1 MSVRVKAM
9 CSAIVVSMV
18 SAASSE
24 AATKP
29 HTGKTAH
36 ARKVVH
42 RPLSDREASAV
53 SALTAEVR
61 ELQQQVHSLEAN
73 LQVNQSQV
81 QQANAA
87 AQAAQQQVQ
96 PAQAEDADAKAAIIQ
111 SIPTQVASAV
121 DAVKPK
127 TDGFYYKGVKITPGG
142 FLEAASIYRA
152 RDMAADIAT
161 PFNTVP
167 FASTHAGHEDELKLS
182 ERQSRVS
189 ALVQGNVNP
198 DTQLSMYG
206 EFDFQGA
213 AQNGNYNET
222 NSFNPRVRHLYGTID
237 WNDEGWHLLAGQ
249 TFSLATLD
257 SKGITPRNEV
267 TPPQID
273 AQYLVGFV
281 WTRQPQVRL
290 TKDFDKK
297 LWLAVSLENPQTTF
311 TGTVPAGVTNNIADN
326 AGTFAGDTGTLTTPT
341 NAAGVVT
348 AVSGVATA
356 TQSLNHVPDLIAK
369 AAYEDT
375 FYGHLVHGEVF
386 GLGRAY
392 SDRIG
397 ASNDTVYNGGAGF
410 GLTFQVVPGLLDMQ
424 GSGLTGRGIGR
435 YGSSQLP
442 DVTFAPNGRI
452 EPINE
457 NIWLAGATL
466 HPTKQ
471 LDVYAFA
478 GEEHEDRQSYSATY
492 GYGSPLLNLGGC
504 LTEGGSCSAQTKFVR
519 EESIGFWDKFYQ
531 GPFGRM
537 QFGVQASLL
546 ERHAFSGLNGIAP
559 IADNPM
565 VFTSLRYYP
574 F

>member
-1 MSVRVKAM
+1 MSVRFGIA
-9 CSAIVVSMV
+9 CGALVVSAV
-18 SAASSE
+18 LPLPRGAQA
-24 AATKP
+24 KP
-29 HTGKTAH
+29 HSKPTRAH
-36 ARKVVH
+36 K
-42 RPLSDREASAV
+42 ASQSAEYERAMNAV
-53 SALTAEVR
+53 ATLTAEVKALH
-61 ELQQQVHSLEAN
+61 EEVQSLRT
-73 LQVNQSQV
+73 NQHADQAQV
-81 QQANAA
+81 QQAKATA
-87 AQAAQQQVQ
+87 EAAQQQVQ
-96 PAQAEDADAKAAIIQ
+96 TAQAQEAEANAAIIQ
-111 SIPTQVASAV
+111 TIPTQVASAV
-121 DAVKPK
+121 DAAKPK
-127 TDGFYYKGVKITPGG
+127 TDAFYYKGVKITPGG

-152 RDMAADIAT
+152 RNMAADIAT

-167 FASTHAGHEDELKLS
+167 FASTRAGHEDELKFS
-182 ERQSRVS
+182 ERQSRIS
-189 ALVQGNVNP
+189 ALIQGNVNL
-198 DTQLSMYG
+198 DTTLGMYG

-290 TKDFDKK
+290 TKEFDKK
-297 LWLAVSLENPQTTF
+297 LWVAVSLENPQTTF
-311 TGTVPAGVTNNIADN
+311 TGTVPAGVTNNIANN
-326 AGTFAGDTGTLTTPT
+326 AGVYAGDTGTLTTT
-341 NAAGVVT
+341 INAAGDVT

-356 TQSLNHVPDLIAK
+356 TQSLNHLPDLIAK
-369 AAYEDT
+369 AAYEDA

-386 GLGRAY
+386 GMGRAY

-397 ASNDTVYNGGAGF
+397 TSNDTVYGGGVGF
-410 GLTFQVVPGLLDMQ
+410 GLTMQVIPGLFDVQ
-424 GSGLTGRGIGR
+424 GSGLTGRGVGR
-435 YGSSQLP
+435 YGAAQLP

-457 NIWLAGATL
+457 NIWLAGGTVHA
-466 HPTKQ
+466 TKQ

-478 GEEHEDRQSYSATY
+478 GEEHEDRQTYSTTY
-492 GYGSPLLNLGGC
+492 GYGSGLLNLGGC
-504 LTEGGSCSAQTKFVR
+504 LTEGGACSAATKYVS
-519 EESIGFWDKFYQ
+519 EETIGFWDKFYQ

-559 IADNPM
+559 IANNPM